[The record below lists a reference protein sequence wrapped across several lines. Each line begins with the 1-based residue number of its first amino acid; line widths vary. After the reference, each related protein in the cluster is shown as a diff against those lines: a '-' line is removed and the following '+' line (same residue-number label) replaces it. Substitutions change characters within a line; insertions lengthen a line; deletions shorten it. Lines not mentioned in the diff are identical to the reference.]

1 HPGDVGP
8 YGFRRYYRTPRRG
21 ADSGGRIW
29 LFTRPRTS
37 ARLPTSLWAAGGKW
51 EVMGTFYSGDRWS
64 DLLLIPDTV
73 GRSEGELQAAADNA
87 GNVYVALVS
96 DHRLWGGPAFGEA
109 PQNND
114 IQFTCLRTSM
124 PAAAKLGAR
133 PPEPPGGGPTEP
145 REKEQI
151 ARVRGYTI

>member
-1 HPGDVGP
+1 
-8 YGFRRYYRTPRRG
+8 
-21 ADSGGRIW
+21 
-29 LFTRPRTS
+29 
-37 ARLPTSLWAAGGKW
+37 LPTSLWAAGGKW
-51 EVMGTFYSGDRWS
+51 EVLGTFYSGDRWS

-73 GRSEGELQAAADNA
+73 GRNEGELQAAADNA

-114 IQFTCLRTSM
+114 IQFTRLRTAA
-124 PAAAKLGAR
+124 PAAAQLGVRA
-133 PPEPPGGGPTEP
+133 PEPPAGRCTEP

-151 ARVRGYTI
+151 RRMRAYTLARGRKYYRLAGGD